1 MKDNKLIAEFMGF
14 TYEKNIGWYDNDMNM
29 PQIVYDV
36 QNGNCFNELLFDQ
49 SWDWLIPV
57 VEKIERDSFDLFGEY
72 EDTIINGCSCFIYSN
87 SENISTTETSKFK
100 AVYSAVV
107 DYIKEQLNN

>member
-1 MKDNKLIAEFMGF
+1 MINAEVLENNKLIAEFMGF

-49 SWDWLIPV
+49 SWDWLMPSCKKYMDLYPKKSKKLK
-57 VEKIERDSFDLFGEY
+57 EKIENCEI
-72 EDTIINGCSCFIYSN
+72 EP
-87 SENISTTETSKFK
+87 
-100 AVYSAVV
+100 VYKELIFLLKKLGLVNEIV
-107 DYIKEQLNN
+107 YI